1 MVPAGKTQTH
11 RPSRSRAEGDCGAC
25 VLGRAHHKR
34 SAEMRETIWTDE
46 KVKMLEALLKEKLSA
61 SQIGE
66 RLGVSRNAV
75 IGKAH
80 RLNMKLR
87 PRPEASAARRVVRHK
102 PSAPVGLWRD
112 LAFVAPIRNKDA
124 IPVEPFLRPDGQMHD
139 TLSIGQKHCK
149 WIVEGNGKNARYCGH
164 EAVPKR
170 SWCEYHMAKLLV
182 APKQDKVISLKQE
195 AA

>member
-1 MVPAGKTQTH
+1 
-11 RPSRSRAEGDCGAC
+11 
-25 VLGRAHHKR
+25 
-34 SAEMRETIWTDE
+34 MRETIWTPE
-46 KVKMLEALLKEKLSA
+46 RVKRLEALLEEKLSA

-87 PRPEASAARRVVRHK
+87 PRPEASAARRRQK
-102 PSAPVGLWRD
+102 PSAPTVLRTSKTMWRD
-112 LAFVAPIRNKDA
+112 GLPV
-124 IPVEPFLRPDGQMHD
+124 IPVDPLLKPDGQMYN
-139 TLSIGQKHCK
+139 TLSITDRSCK
-149 WIVEGNGKNARYCGH
+149 WIVEGHGKNARYCGH

-170 SWCEYHMAKLLV
+170 SWCEYHMTRFLDV
-182 APKQDKVISLKQE
+182 PKQDKVISLEQE

>member
-1 MVPAGKTQTH
+1 MVPAAKAGGRTV
-11 RPSRSRAEGDCGAC
+11 GDCGAC

-87 PRPEASAARRVVRHK
+87 SHPEASAARRVVRQK
-102 PSAPVGLWRD
+102 PSAPTV
-112 LAFVAPIRNKDA
+112 F
-124 IPVEPFLRPDGQMHD
+124 EPFLRPDGQLHD
-139 TLSIGQKHCK
+139 TLSITDRSCK
-149 WIVEGNGKNARYCGH
+149 WIVEGHGKNARYCGH
-164 EAVPKR
+164 EAAPKR
-170 SWCEYHMAKLLV
+170 SWCEYHMTKFLDL
-182 APKQDKVISLKQE
+182 PKQGKVISLEQE

>member
-1 MVPAGKTQTH
+1 
-11 RPSRSRAEGDCGAC
+11 
-25 VLGRAHHKR
+25 
-34 SAEMRETIWTDE
+34 MRETIWTDE
-46 KVKMLEALLKEKLSA
+46 KVNMLEALLEEKLSA

-87 PRPEASAARRVVRHK
+87 PRPEASAARRVVRQK

-112 LAFVAPIRNKDA
+112 LAFVAPIRNKSA
-124 IPVEPFLRPDGQMHD
+124 IPVDPFLRPDGQMYN
-139 TLSIGQKHCK
+139 TLSITDRSCK
-149 WIVEGNGKNARYCGH
+149 WIVEGHGKNARYCGH
-164 EAVPKR
+164 EAVPER
-170 SWCEYHMAKLLV
+170 SWCEYHMTRFLV
-182 APKQDKVISLKQE
+182 TPKQEL